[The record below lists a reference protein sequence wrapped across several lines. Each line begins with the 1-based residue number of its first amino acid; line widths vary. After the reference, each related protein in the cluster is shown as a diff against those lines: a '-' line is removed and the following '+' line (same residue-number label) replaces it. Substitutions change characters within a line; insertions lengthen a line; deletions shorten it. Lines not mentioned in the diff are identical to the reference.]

1 MNYIITEQKITSV
14 ISNYLDK
21 SYGDLNWGYIDAD
34 YEEEED
40 IDCGVVFYKG
50 DYSEWNKKFR
60 LYEECWWVE
69 GEYDRMEKSPI
80 LIFENP
86 SEYES
91 LENYFGNRWK
101 SVFKNWFFEKFG
113 FEIKTIEG

>member
-1 MNYIITEQKITSV
+1 VK
-14 ISNYLDK
+14 
-21 SYGDLNWGYIDAD
+21 
-34 YEEEED
+34 
-40 IDCGVVFYKG
+40 
-50 DYSEWNKKFR
+50 KKFR

-101 SVFKNWFFEKFG
+101 SVLKDWFFEKFG

>member
-1 MNYIITEQKITSV
+1 
-14 ISNYLDK
+14 
-21 SYGDLNWGYIDAD
+21 
-34 YEEEED
+34 
-40 IDCGVVFYKG
+40 
-50 DYSEWNKKFR
+50 
-60 LYEECWWVE
+60 
-69 GEYDRMEKSPI
+69 MEKSPI